1 MAGKVI
7 RCTKCQTQIR
17 VPGSQPAAPTNDVF
31 DDLPTSGPA
40 DDPFG
45 DLSPV
50 ASQNAGPAG
59 GSFVGSSA
67 TFTPPSTAA
76 NPYATPASTS
86 QQTYHAG
93 SGSLP
98 SGRSPAL
105 YLIPGII
112 IVLWASLII
121 LVGLVGA
128 GFTIFMLA
136 NGQLEIGPNQQARFA
151 GEVTGRVLAILAQ
164 VVALTGGIAMIRRRN
179 LGTAKGAAVISA
191 IPCFGCLIFPIGIWA
206 CVLVFSHQAQ
216 QDFDS

>member
-1 MAGKVI
+1 MHIKCTSCESTLNVPESARGKRVRCSNCQATIQIPGASASGPSGQRSQQQPVSGSTSSTQSIRCPSCQATLRLAPAMAGKVI

-67 TFTPPSTAA
+67 NFTPPSTAA

-86 QQTYHAG
+86 QQTCRAMCRKSKSARVKRRMFRTSDG
-93 SGSLP
+93 SE
-98 SGRSPAL
+98 R
-105 YLIPGII
+105 II
-112 IVLWASLII
+112 
-121 LVGLVGA
+121 GE
-128 GFTIFMLA
+128 FT
-136 NGQLEIGPNQQARFA
+136 
-151 GEVTGRVLAILAQ
+151 
-164 VVALTGGIAMIRRRN
+164 
-179 LGTAKGAAVISA
+179 
-191 IPCFGCLIFPIGIWA
+191 
-206 CVLVFSHQAQ
+206 
-216 QDFDS
+216 